1 MITDGQS
8 SAPDVDLAGLGAM
21 VGRMVRVGGLVA
33 SLDGASFVLD
43 DGTGRVRVTLQ
54 GTASE
59 YGALIEPGDALSLEG
74 RVARSASAPT
84 GEVPFVILVDDPAS
98 IAQAGDPGAASAP
111 LIEPP
116 APGEGALVE
125 PRVADAGG
133 LGTLVPS
140 TAAGVGTLG
149 LVALL
154 SVLVT
159 MVRRRR
165 AHARLARRVGA
176 RLVAVSAPRSAPTG
190 PPDGHSG
197 PVS

>member
-1 MITDGQS
+1 
-8 SAPDVDLAGLGAM
+8 M
-21 VGRMVRVGGLVA
+21 VGRIVRVGGLVA

-43 DGTGRVRVTLQ
+43 DGTGRVLVTLQ
-54 GTASE
+54 GAASE
-59 YGALIEPGDALSLEG
+59 YGVLIEPGDALSLEG
-74 RVARSASAPT
+74 RVARRASAPT
-84 GEVPFVILVDDPAS
+84 DEVPFVIVVDDPAS

-111 LIEPP
+111 LIEPSP

-149 LVALL
+149 LVALF

-159 MVRRRR
+159 LVRRRR
-165 AHARLARRVGA
+165 AHALLARRVGA
-176 RLVAVSAPRSAPTG
+176 RLVAVSAPRSALTG